1 MSPESNVHEP
11 GAPSPETV
19 ETLFQMIMG
28 FRITQMIYV
37 VARLSIADLLKAGP
51 QDVEAL
57 AQTTHTNGPSLYR
70 LLRALAGLGIFAEDE
85 QGRFTLTPLAELLQ
99 SGVPGSMRSRALHF
113 GGQPEWQSW
122 GELLYSI
129 TTGETA
135 FRHVHGMDPWE
146 YRAKNPE
153 LDANFNDF
161 MYQQTATQTAAVIAA
176 YDFSAIGT
184 VVDVGGGYG
193 ALIAAI
199 LQENP
204 QMRGILC
211 DAPHVVR
218 GAPPTLE
225 AAGVSDR
232 CELVP
237 CNFFDSVPQGGDAY
251 ILKSIIHDW
260 DEDSAR
266 AILTNCRRVIPQHGR
281 LILVEHVIQPG
292 NDPQMG
298 KLVDLQ
304 MLVALGG
311 RERTEA
317 EFRALLGEAG
327 FALTNIVPT
336 QAHISVIE
344 AVPI

>member
-1 MSPESNVHEP
+1 MSSTSNVHES
-11 GAPSPETV
+11 GAPSRKTV
-19 ETLFQMIMG
+19 EKLFQMIMG
-28 FRITQMIYV
+28 FRVTQMIYV
-37 VARLSIADLLKAGP
+37 VAKLGIADLLKAGP
-51 QDVEAL
+51 QDPESL
-57 AQTTHTNGPSLYR
+57 AQATHTHGPSLYR
-70 LLRALAGLGIFAEDE
+70 LLRALASLGIFAEDE
-85 QGRFTLTPLAELLQ
+85 EGRFTLTPLAELLQ

-113 GGQPEWQSW
+113 GGQPDWQSW
-122 GELLYSI
+122 GQLLYSI

-135 FRHVHGMDPWE
+135 FRHLHGMDPWE

-153 LDANFNDF
+153 VDAYFNDF

-176 YDFSAIGT
+176 YDFSEIGT
-184 VVDVGGGYG
+184 IVDAGGGYG
-193 ALIAAI
+193 ALLAAI
-199 LQENP
+199 LQANP

-211 DAPHVVR
+211 DAPHVLK

-237 CNFFDSVPQGGDAY
+237 CDFFDSVPEGGDAY
-251 ILKSIIHDW
+251 ILKNIIHDW
-260 DEDSAR
+260 DEDSGR
-266 AILTNCRRVIPQHGR
+266 AILTNCRRVTPQHGR
-281 LILVEHVIQPG
+281 LILVEHVIQRG

-327 FALTNIVPT
+327 FELTKVVPT
-336 QAHISVIE
+336 QAQVSVIE
-344 AVPI
+344 AVPT